1 MFEPDRLYLTDDP
14 NLLAILKASTLASW
28 RCEGRGPVYMKIGK
42 RVYYKGADLNAFIDS
57 HRVDPAAAA

>member
-1 MFEPDRLYLTDDP
+1 MFQSDRLYLTDNPD
-14 NLLAILKASTLASW
+14 LLAVWKASTLAGW
-28 RCEGRGPVYMKIGK
+28 RCEERGPVYMKIGK